1 MVYAVWLA
9 GLGVLFWVLERLWPR
24 HAEQPLFRTGLI
36 SDLAYVIFNAHVLG
50 MILAA
55 LTARLIESWDSL
67 LTARGWK
74 ESFYLGFMREQPF
87 WIQFVVL
94 LLVFDFLQWCIH
106 NLLHRVGWLWE
117 FHKVHHSIVEMDW
130 IGDWR
135 FHWGEIFVYRG
146 LLYVPAAFF
155 GFRGEVMF
163 WVGVA
168 NTLIG
173 HFAHANLS
181 WKIGPLRY
189 LINSPEM
196 HIWHHNHPDD
206 GPINRNFGI
215 TLAIWDW
222 IFGTAH
228 IPAHDPARLGFD
240 GIERYPKQL
249 PGQWAAPFAR
259 LIRR

>member
-9 GLGVLFWVLERLWPR
+9 GLGILFWVLERIWPR
-24 HAEQPLFRTGLI
+24 HPEQPLFRTGLI
-36 SDLAYVIFNAHVLG
+36 SDLTYVIFNAHILG
-50 MILAA
+50 MVLAA
-55 LTARLIESWDSL
+55 ATAGLIARWDGL
-67 LTARGWK
+67 LTAWGWK
-74 ESFYLGFMREQPF
+74 QTFYIGFMNDKPF
-87 WIQFVVL
+87 WAQFLVL
-94 LLVFDFLQWCIH
+94 LLVFDFFQWCIH

-135 FHWGEIFVYRG
+135 FHWGEILVYRG
-146 LLYVPAAFF
+146 LLYVPAAVF

-163 WVGVA
+163 WVGVL

-181 WKIGPLRY
+181 WKTGPLRF

-206 GPINRNFGI
+206 GPVNRNFAI

-228 IPAHDPARLGFD
+228 VPPRDPEHLGFE

-249 PGQWAAPFAR
+249 PGQWLAPFAR
-259 LIRR
+259 LIGR